1 MATLKQRLH
10 RKNSSGIYDT
20 VHLETGADCIT
31 GTLGVANG
39 GTGLTASPSLLVDL
53 ASDQTANVLQTSPRP
68 GCGGILPIS
77 RGGTGVTSIDA
88 LKSALGIG
96 GGSITDPPAAPVSIP
111 NVGGT
116 LSWAGKTW
124 IVVHKVTGIA
134 FLGLNTV
141 EGIVK
146 FSIGN
151 MNDYLGS
158 TLYDKALDYAV
169 QLKLY
174 ACDYVLDYM
183 GGKVAFIDADY
194 FTGIY
199 DRMLGSRN
207 YGSFTAAHEFG
218 HLLNLEHNK
227 TNPFNVMR
235 SNGMFYG
242 INQSQLK
249 QIYKNWSTGQLNYGS
264 NTVRLPLV
272 GKRPNVGVMGNFVRL

>member
-10 RKNSSGIYDT
+10 RKNSSGTYDT
-20 VHLETGADCIT
+20 IHLETGADCIT
-31 GTLGVANG
+31 GTLAIANG
-39 GTGLTASPSLLVDL
+39 GTGATTAANARTNLGITPANIGAA
-53 ASDQTANVLQTSPRP
+53 ASSHNHSAANITS
-68 GCGGILPIS
+68 GTLS
-77 RGGTGVTSIDA
+77 VARGGTGVTSIDA

-151 MNDYLGS
+151 INNYLGS

-183 GGKVAFIDADY
+183 GGKVFVASYEQLSGDFSY
-194 FTGIY
+194 FT
-199 DRMLGSRN
+199 DNSKRSLGAKYWTSSAFSDN
-207 YGSFTAAHEFG
+207 WVWNVNNDGSFTSNYYYPTGTLGFR
-218 HLLNLEHNK
+218 
-227 TNPFNVMR
+227 PFVALR
-235 SNGMFYG
+235 
-242 INQSQLK
+242 
-249 QIYKNWSTGQLNYGS
+249 T
-264 NTVRLPLV
+264 
-272 GKRPNVGVMGNFVRL
+272 

>member
-1 MATLKQRLH
+1 MHVTGKVLNDSSNDIDMDFAT
-10 RKNSSGIYDT
+10 NSISK
-20 VHLETGADCIT
+20 A
-31 GTLGVANG
+31 
-39 GTGLTASPSLLVDL
+39 
-53 ASDQTANVLQTSPRP
+53 
-68 GCGGILPIS
+68 IS
-77 RGGTGVTSIDA
+77 RTYQGEMENVAFETDVNLSVAGSMDDITESDHVFVLTDKIIQPQEGTVYGVS
-88 LKSALGIG
+88 
-96 GGSITDPPAAPVSIP
+96 
-111 NVGGT
+111 N
-116 LSWAGKTW
+116 
-124 IVVHKVTGIA
+124 
-134 FLGLNTV
+134 
-141 EGIVK
+141 
-146 FSIGN
+146 
-151 MNDYLGS
+151 
-158 TLYDKALDYAV
+158 
-169 QLKLY
+169 
-174 ACDYVLDYM
+174 YM

>member
-1 MATLKQRLH
+1 MFAGTDSVQPYKYNGKEFDGSCGLDW
-10 RKNSSGIYDT
+10 YDY
-20 VHLETGADCIT
+20 GARRYDAA
-31 GTLGVANG
+31 LGRFTTQDAFAEKYPALSPYQYGANNPVANIDVDG
-39 GTGLTASPSLLVDL
+39 DSIWFTTQYKNNQLEKVTMHVTGK
-53 ASDQTANVLQTSPRP
+53 VLNDSSNDIDMDFATNS
-68 GCGGILPIS
+68 ISKAIS
-77 RGGTGVTSIDA
+77 RTYQGEMENVAFETDVNLSVAGSMDDITESDHVFVLTDKIIQPQEGTVYGVS
-88 LKSALGIG
+88 
-96 GGSITDPPAAPVSIP
+96 
-111 NVGGT
+111 N
-116 LSWAGKTW
+116 
-124 IVVHKVTGIA
+124 
-134 FLGLNTV
+134 
-141 EGIVK
+141 
-146 FSIGN
+146 
-151 MNDYLGS
+151 
-158 TLYDKALDYAV
+158 
-169 QLKLY
+169 
-174 ACDYVLDYM
+174 YM